1 GRRRR
6 WDTRVGEISCR
17 PRACGRVSA
26 LWKAPT
32 RTCGWMPRSSAP
44 GSGEACARRAR
55 VIAYAVHEWGV
66 GEVIGLGGG
75 EPETVAVL
83 RSFVRAEGPRP
94 ATRRGDLPDL
104 PLGLCRGG
112 ARATRGGHR
121 ASQRARTPGP

>member
-1 GRRRR
+1 MIVVLLTSVTKGDNTWPKPTARPLGSEQLDAGRARRRAARVGCGRRRR

-44 GSGEACARRAR
+44 GSGEACARRAL

-66 GEVIGLGGG
+66 
-75 EPETVAVL
+75 
-83 RSFVRAEGPRP
+83 
-94 ATRRGDLPDL
+94 
-104 PLGLCRGG
+104 
-112 ARATRGGHR
+112 
-121 ASQRARTPGP
+121 